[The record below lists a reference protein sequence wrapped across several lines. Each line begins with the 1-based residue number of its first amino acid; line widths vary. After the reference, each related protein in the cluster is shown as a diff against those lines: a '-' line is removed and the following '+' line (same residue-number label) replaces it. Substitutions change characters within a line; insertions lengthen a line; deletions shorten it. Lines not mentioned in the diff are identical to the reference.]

1 MWLPSG
7 VQTLGMYNLVRGLM
21 SILVCLQCGESF
33 KCKPSRIAA
42 GKGKFCSRKCRTD
55 NSGNL
60 TRLYPKEYDVYCG
73 AKARCK
79 GTQKAKIKRYKERGI
94 EFRFSSFAEFMA
106 ELGPRP
112 EGMQVDRIDNDGH
125 YEPGNIR
132 WADTKTQGRNRECTL
147 RFEHNGELKTLAEW
161 AESTGIA
168 YDTLYARISCYGW
181 TFEQAVTRSLYDRM
195 KHV

>member
-1 MWLPSG
+1 
-7 VQTLGMYNLVRGLM
+7 M
-21 SILVCLQCGESF
+21 SILVCIQCGSQF
-33 KCKPSRIAA
+33 NCKPSRIAK
-42 GKGKFCSRKCRTD
+42 GKGKFCSRDCRTAH
-55 NSGNL
+55 SGGL
-60 TRLYPKEYDVYCG
+60 TKMHPKEYGVYAT

-79 GTQKAKIKRYKERGI
+79 GTHKEKRERYCDRGI
-94 EFRFSSFAEFMA
+94 EFRFKSFAEFMD

-125 YEPGNIR
+125 YEPGNVR

-181 TFEQAVTRSLYDRM
+181 TFEQAVTRPLYDRM
-195 KHV
+195 THV